1 MKNFILT
8 LTLLSTGLLFAQ
20 ENVVQ
25 VDLIEKTEKMT
36 LTTIEDGKSVEK
48 DVKII
53 TLKETEV
60 RLNPNQKHQLNQQ
73 RIETPISVTKI
84 VMINEDNDA
93 YYDRAVKVNY
103 SLPAGTSLAKDSNI
117 NLTKIIH
124 SSDTDDLEDKNYTGS
139 GYFNQEGDFIA
150 SYYED
155 YKLNSEA
162 F

>member
-8 LTLLSTGLLFAQ
+8 LTLLSTGILFAQ

-25 VDLIEKTEKMT
+25 VDLIEKTKNVT
-36 LTTIEDGKSVEK
+36 LVAIEDGKSVEK

-60 RLNPNQKHQLNQQ
+60 RLNPNQKHMLNQQ

-84 VMINEDNDA
+84 VMINEDEDA
-93 YYDRAVKVNY
+93 YYDRAVKVSY
-103 SLPAGTSLAKDSNI
+103 SLPAGTALAKDSTI

-124 SSDTDDLEDKNYTGS
+124 SSDTDESEDKNYTGS
-139 GYFNQEGDFIA
+139 GYFNQEGEFIA
-150 SYYED
+150 SYYDD
-155 YKLNSEA
+155 YKLNLEA